1 MELKELT
8 KHDLTPSYG
17 DNGSYYST
25 KFCIVYTRRSDLL
38 KVCTLK
44 NRDFCVCPCCMP
56 FLHTLYA
63 NFVHFA
69 CYSSK
74 SALVEGLFNVITR
87 MWIMSMK
94 LIVAI
99 KYTSHVHELLNPSY
113 FHMAL
118 IQVWYGPVP
127 VSLGE
132 IPHETLTK
140 SRMPQMTWY
149 LPYHTRN
156 SVFDCDDGMMSSQA
170 SRILLKVVVLT
181 HPLVVY
187 RPSSNSQVLL
197 NSLSL

>member
-1 MELKELT
+1 METMAAIIQPNFALFI
-8 KHDLTPSYG
+8 PG
-17 DNGSYYST
+17 GQIYS
-25 KFCIVYTRRSDLL
+25 KCALWKIGISVFVHVACL
-38 KVCTLK
+38 
-44 NRDFCVCPCCMP
+44 